1 MLSGYKNSR
10 LGLPKN
16 LMLKNVLLFNK
27 FYHSIYWHKHC
38 IPSHKKEIW
47 EIRIYLH
54 HRPFIEGG
62 FLCKGGMLMSFE
74 RSCKFYQDSKC
85 ILQGGCCDLHC
96 ELTNFDSRDQF
107 YDEMDPFTEWQIEK
121 IPREDI
127 KSGWKL
133 S

>member
-1 MLSGYKNSR
+1 
-10 LGLPKN
+10 
-16 LMLKNVLLFNK
+16 
-27 FYHSIYWHKHC
+27 
-38 IPSHKKEIW
+38 
-47 EIRIYLH
+47 
-54 HRPFIEGG
+54 
-62 FLCKGGMLMSFE
+62 MSFE